1 MPTTPELDQKI
12 RLRFIELIGQ
22 AEDLDLE
29 LLGADYFTVER
40 HIPAYESLLVNAQNL
55 IRMVFADS
63 KHGNEYQDLVKKM
76 SGKRD
81 YAENTK
87 RIIGILGGLEE
98 DYKGGYIKGIEELI
112 MSNVSAD
119 YMRQARLLLD
129 QGESENLDHVLSAVV
144 CGIVLENGLRW
155 LCSQQSPEV
164 KTVRRNG
171 QPKRLNALIE
181 DLQKAKAFNALK
193 GDQLRSWAKIRNHAA
208 HGETDEFSSQDV
220 QTMINGVTDFM
231 AGYVY
236 GT

>member
-1 MPTTPELDQKI
+1 MPTTPEIDRKI
-12 RLRFIELIGQ
+12 RLRFIELLGQ
-22 AEDLDLE
+22 AESLDSE
-29 LLGADYFTVER
+29 LLSTDYFTVHR
-40 HIPAYESLLVNAQNL
+40 HIPAYESLLVNTQNL

-63 KHGNEYQDLVKKM
+63 KQGKEYQDNVKKM
-76 SGKRD
+76 SGQRD
-81 YAENTK
+81 YDNNTK
-87 RIIGILGGLEE
+87 RIIGILRGLEE

-112 MSNVSAD
+112 IANVSAD

-144 CGIVLENGLRW
+144 CGVVLENGLRW
-155 LCSQQSPEV
+155 LCTQQAPEI

-171 QPKRLNALIE
+171 QPKRLNALVE

-208 HGETDEFSSQDV
+208 HGETDQFSRQDV